1 MGGRGSYYRRRE
13 DVMIAAAL
21 KMEEGARF
29 QGTQVAEEGEEIDS
43 PRRVLRTRPAD
54 TLTLAQRN

>member
-1 MGGRGSYYRRRE
+1 
-13 DVMIAAAL
+13 MIAAAL

-29 QGTQVAEEGEEIDS
+29 QGTQVAKEGEEIDS